1 MAPSYRLYSAWLEAN
16 VGRLLHGIATRPYAT
31 WRANICGFL
40 TSTDSYGSRLTP
52 EGVRRS
58 LHTSSTQDVTGS
70 ADVLHIASDNP
81 CQDQMELLKRVK
93 MAVEMHGTNIICWLR
108 TNRQSYVRDVDPS
121 VVALLRNAERFAALH
136 GLLLCDVPLDSL
148 ACHINS
154 VNTLRNLFSPQF
166 IEAQKLSLY
175 RHHLPLLRYHPEVP
189 TDLAQ
194 SNIDSNAPANEKDGL
209 HLSSSDTELDVLE
222 CMSHNYVNY
231 KRQILIERQSFAEAL
246 ESARVEASSLMELE
260 KPSQLPALSQ
270 TCEQWVQDIAE
281 FIKQDRLKNA
291 ESVLPSVLD
300 EQTLAR
306 ATVNLA
312 LQLMCFPAYAHDS
325 KGQRGGLLRR
335 RPQQTAGNQVLL
347 AHAAI
352 RLGDEVGRMYARKLT
367 ESKHGEASSDVGSK
381 SSVTRNPDS
390 ETNSHSTVTGGAN
403 PLVTTRS
410 IGAIFDVHNV
420 SSTGK
425 NALTAQAFSAASKAR
440 VMSNTA
446 SGIMEPTPQ
455 LHSDGTLTDDQKQWN
470 SKQSAAVG
478 GYLLHALVESCYVQ
492 VDLTTALRQT
502 NSFAELDP
510 SMLVPDVKNAGSEQ
524 RDVVKKKRNW
534 IKKTVSRIRQSRF
547 DAGKVEIAA
556 FAHQVHRHG
565 VKVYGV
571 LEMRE
576 CCMIHLRDAVAR
588 GLVNLSCLPM
598 VCEPKP
604 WTSVS
609 SGGLALLKH
618 YFIRTQSRPTFD
630 VRVYDLS
637 RVLKVVTNFGKVPWR
652 VNGDVFRVLK
662 TIWTTDALLPVRCF
676 LPDKSLV
683 EADPSS
689 TISVMERANA
699 LSECSL
705 FERRLRVAED
715 FLLEPRIYFPQNIDF
730 RGRMYPLSPHLNHMA
745 DDVCRALL
753 KFADKKPLGERGFFW
768 LKVHLCNLYGIDK
781 VPLSER
787 VAWVEKNT
795 PLIQQLVNEPFS
807 EISQSFWQRVESPFQ
822 FYATAVDYVAA
833 IRSGDPYNYMS
844 DIPVHQDGSCN
855 GLQHYAALGRDLN
868 GGSAVNL
875 TPNDRPQDVYHQV
888 LLEVIAKVRI
898 DYHSTPAATKDAVY
912 SRSRLA
918 KICLEH
924 SILRRKIVK
933 QTVMTICYGVTRTG
947 AVSQIEAR
955 LKEVETLVAMG
966 PQTIRDLA
974 QYIAGK
980 VLGSIKTVFAEAMSI
995 KKWLDDISAA
1005 HNRLNVPVT
1014 WISPIGLPCEQPY
1027 CKAVTKVVRTPMQAI
1042 NISEN
1047 APSVVDKRRQK
1058 LAFPPNFVHSLDASH
1073 LMLTAEVL
1081 FKRGLSFTAV
1091 HDSYWTHACDVDV
1104 MNVAIRDQ
1112 FVAMYN
1118 EPILENLYQSCNK
1131 RLRGEVTIPPPPP
1144 RGRLDLELVKNSV
1157 YFFH

>member
-1 MAPSYRLYSAWLEAN
+1 MGPSCRLYSTWLEAN
-16 VGRLLHGIATRPYAT
+16 ITRLLHGTATTPH
-31 WRANICGFL
+31 RAARTFRHGLVPTFIQSGCNQVL
-40 TSTDSYGSRLTP
+40 EST
-52 EGVRRS
+52 RRS
-58 LHTSSTQDVTGS
+58 LYTDVTQDVTEH
-70 ADVLHIASDNP
+70 AEIQHIASDNP
-81 CQDQMELLKRVK
+81 CQDQVELLRRVK
-93 MAVEMHGTNIICWLR
+93 KAVEIHGPKIICWLR
-108 TNRQSYVRDVDPS
+108 TNRQAHIRDVDPS

-136 GLLLCDVPLDSL
+136 GLLLSDVPLENLERHLRS
-148 ACHINS
+148 ATN
-154 VNTLRNLFSPQF
+154 LRNLFSPSF
-166 IEAQKLSLY
+166 IEEQKATLY
-175 RHHLPLLRYHPEVP
+175 RNKHLPLLKHPEE
-189 TDLAQ
+189 D
-194 SNIDSNAPANEKDGL
+194 SIDTGRHDSHIDG
-209 HLSSSDTELDVLE
+209 HGDASCHTEGDGERVE
-222 CMSHNYVNY
+222 CLGPNYVNY
-231 KRQILIERQSFAEAL
+231 KRQVLIERQSFAEAL
-246 ESARVEASSLMELE
+246 ETARVEASSLMELE

-270 TCEQWVQDIAE
+270 TCEQWVHDIAE

-291 ESVLPSVLD
+291 ESVLPSILD

-352 RLGDEVGRMYARKLT
+352 RLGDEVGRMYARKLAETKTT
-367 ESKHGEASSDVGSK
+367 EGSSDMGGKPENVK
-381 SSVTRNPDS
+381 NIEPANRNQQSTSTTAQYGDS
-390 ETNSHSTVTGGAN
+390 
-403 PLVTTRS
+403 PRK
-410 IGAIFDVHNV
+410 IGEIFDLPNPISV
-420 SSTGK
+420 GI
-425 NALTAQAFSAASKAR
+425 NALMASAFSLASKAR

-446 SGIMEPTPQ
+446 TGVMDPTPQ

-470 SKQSAAVG
+470 NKQSAAVG

-502 NSFAELDP
+502 NSFAEIDP
-510 SMLVPDVKNAGSEQ
+510 SMLLPDLRNGGSEQ
-524 RDVVKKKRNW
+524 RDAAKKRRNW
-534 IKKTVSRIRQSRF
+534 LNKTVSRIRQSRF

-556 FAHQVHRHG
+556 FAHKVHRHG

-609 SGGLALLKH
+609 SGGLGLLKH
-618 YFIRTQSRPTFD
+618 YFIRTQCRPTFD

-637 RVLKVVTNFGKVPWR
+637 KVFRVVTAFGKVPWK
-652 VNGDVFRVLK
+652 VNGDVFHLLK
-662 TIWTTDALLPVRCF
+662 TLWTTDALLPVRSF

-683 EADPSS
+683 DADPS
-689 TISVMERANA
+689 TLTNVMERANA

-715 FLLEPRIYFPQNIDF
+715 FLAEPRIYFPQNIDF

-745 DDVCRALL
+745 DDICRALL
-753 KFADKKPLGERGFFW
+753 KFAEKRPLGERGFFW
-768 LKVHLCNLYGIDK
+768 LKIHLANLYGIDK

-787 VAWVEKNT
+787 VDWVDQNT
-795 PLIQQLVNEPFS
+795 GIIQQMVREPFS
-807 EISQSFWQRVESPFQ
+807 DISQSFWKRVESPFQ

-833 IRSGDPYNYMS
+833 LKSGDPYSHMS
-844 DIPVHQDGSCN
+844 DVPVHQDGSCN
-855 GLQHYAALGRDLN
+855 GLQHYAALGRDLK
-868 GGSAVNL
+868 GGAAVNL
-875 TPNDRPQDVYHQV
+875 TPNERPQDVYHQV
-888 LLEVIAKVRI
+888 LLEVIAKVRA
-898 DYHSTPAATKDAVY
+898 DYQCNPAAPSDSVY
-912 SRSRLA
+912 TRSRLA
-918 KICLEH
+918 KLCLEH
-924 SILRRKIVK
+924 GILRRKIVK

-955 LKEVETLVAMG
+955 LKEVETIDSMG
-966 PQTIRDLA
+966 PKTVRQLA
-974 QYIAGK
+974 AYIAGK
-980 VLGSIKTVFAEAMSI
+980 VLGSIKTVFAEAMGI

-1014 WISPIGLPCEQPY
+1014 WISPVGLPCEQPY
-1027 CKAVTKVVRTPMQAI
+1027 CKAVTKVVRTPIQAI
-1042 NISEN
+1042 NVAEH

-1081 FKRGLSFTAV
+1081 FQRGLSFAAV

-1104 MNVAIRDQ
+1104 MNVAIRNQ
-1112 FVAMYN
+1112 FVAMYS

-1131 RLRGEVTIPPPPP
+1131 RLRGEVMIPPPPR
-1144 RGRLDLELVKNSV
+1144 RGQLDLDSVRQSV